1 MKGTELGE
9 LEELVLLVVA
19 LLYDDAY
26 GISVMKEIE
35 QRAGRKISLSTAH
48 VVLKRLETKGF
59 LSSGYEEGER
69 QREGRRKL
77 LYRVTSQGKATL
89 DQVRNLRNS
98 IWTDIPKIAFNH
110 GK

>member
-35 QRAGRKISLSTAH
+35 SRADRKISLSTAH
-48 VVLKRLETKGF
+48 VVLKRLESKGF
-59 LSSGYEEGER
+59 LDSGYEEGDR

-77 LYRVTSQGKATL
+77 LYRVTSKGKATL

-98 IWTDIPKIAFNH
+98 IWTDIPKVAFEH